1 MPVQSN
7 EEIAEQHAS
16 NIGETA
22 KYSWHDPLTALD
34 DKSTISAKEL
44 CLMPEGEEENMKAMY
59 ADEQSVTQIVIDN
72 MKIEQTHLSTI
83 YEAFK
88 NTDEYL
94 SGLLSN
100 L

>member
-34 DKSTISAKEL
+34 DKSTISAK
-44 CLMPEGEEENMKAMY
+44 ENMKAMY

>member
-7 EEIAEQHAS
+7 AEIAEQHAS

-22 KYSWHDPLTALD
+22 KYPWHDPLTALD
-34 DKSTISAKEL
+34 DKSTISAK
-44 CLMPEGEEENMKAMY
+44 ENMKAMY